1 MVTGS
6 YSIRSLMGIA
16 LAGATAISFA
26 PMLYAISG
34 EGPLTGAF
42 FRMLYAIPVLWFM
55 SVMWGGADERK
66 GRGKLMAFGAGL
78 VLAFDF
84 VSYHSA
90 IAVSYTHLTL
100 PTT

>member
-1 MVTGS
+1 
-6 YSIRSLMGIA
+6 MGIA

-66 GRGKLMAFGAGL
+66 GRGKLMAFGAGPYWRLISFHTTVQLTGL
-78 VLAFDF
+78 VLELRP
-84 VSYHSA
+84 S
-90 IAVSYTHLTL
+90 
-100 PTT
+100 

>member
-1 MVTGS
+1 
-6 YSIRSLMGIA
+6 MGIA

-42 FRMLYAIPVLWFM
+42 FRMLYAIPVLWLM
-55 SVMWGGADERK
+55 SLMWGGTDERDGHAK
-66 GRGKLMAFGAGL
+66 WMAFGAGL

-90 IAVSYTHLTL
+90 MTGLVLGL
-100 PTT
+100 RPL

>member
-6 YSIRSLMGIA
+6 YSVRSLMGIA

-55 SVMWGGADERK
+55 SVVWGGADERK
-66 GRGKLMAFGAGL
+66 GRRKLMAFGAGL

-84 VSYHSA
+84 VS
-90 IAVSYTHLTL
+90 
-100 PTT
+100 